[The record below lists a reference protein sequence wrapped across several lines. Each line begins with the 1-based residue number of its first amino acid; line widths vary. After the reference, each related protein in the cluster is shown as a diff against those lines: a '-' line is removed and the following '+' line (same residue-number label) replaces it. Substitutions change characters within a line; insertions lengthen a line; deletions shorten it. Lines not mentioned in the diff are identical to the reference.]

1 MVVKGLSKLR
11 HKKAAW
17 SLGTVP
23 NGGTDVQILGFFGDE
38 FHKENLHFRGWN
50 VSQLLNLVQ
59 GFLLRRQQ
67 KNICFLGPPPLIIIF
82 QGYLFQIFE

>member
-1 MVVKGLSKLR
+1 VVVKGLSKLR

-38 FHKENLHFRGWN
+38 FHKENLHFRG
-50 VSQLLNLVQ
+50 
-59 GFLLRRQQ
+59 
-67 KNICFLGPPPLIIIF
+67 
-82 QGYLFQIFE
+82 